1 MTSRA
6 ATRRDRRWVENRPHA
21 GWLPRIDIRD
31 LLEHREVGLI
41 LAERDLR
48 ARYRQTLLGVAWVV
62 IQPLLA
68 LVVFT
73 LVLGEGV
80 GVPSEGVPYAA
91 FAIVGLAVWF
101 PFSAALSRATNTL
114 INDTDLVTK
123 VYFPR
128 LLAPLGALLA
138 TLVDLL
144 VALVIAVVVVVAT
157 GVPLRPELALL
168 LLIPV
173 AFGLV
178 SLGFGLWLSALN
190 VLYRDVG
197 HGLGYGLQMLF
208 FVTPVVY
215 PVTLLGEPWQ
225 TVLALNPVAALIDAA
240 RWMALGTPLEL
251 ERLAVAG
258 AFTVVLLATGL
269 TFFSRIERRFADRI

>member
-1 MTSRA
+1 ME
-6 ATRRDRRWVENRPHA
+6 RRWIENRPRS
-21 GWLPRIDIRD
+21 GWWPHLDLRD
-31 LLEHREVGLI
+31 LGAHREVGII

-48 ARYRQTLLGVAWVV
+48 ARYRQTLLGATWVV

-101 PFSAALSRATNTL
+101 PFAASLSRATNSLVDDPDL
-114 INDTDLVTK
+114 ITK

-128 LLAPLGALLA
+128 VLAPLGALVA

-144 VALVIAVVVVVAT
+144 VALAIALVVVAAT
-157 GVPLRPELALL
+157 GAGLRPQAALL
-168 LLIPV
+168 VLMPP
-173 AFGLV
+173 AFALV
-178 SLGFGLWLSALN
+178 SLGFGLWLSGLN

-197 HGLGYGLQMLF
+197 HGLGYGLQLLF

-215 PVTLLGEPWQ
+215 PITLLAAPWQ
-225 TVLALNPVAALIDAA
+225 TVLSLNPVAALIDAA
-240 RWMALGTPLEL
+240 RWMVLGTPLEPF
-251 ERLAVAG
+251 RLAVA
-258 AFTVVLLATGL
+258 AVVTAGLLATGL
-269 TFFSRIERRFADRI
+269 LIFSHVERRFADRI